1 MSYFQTSSFECTIWF
16 CPLPAAGVS
25 LLMWRWQTAHSVS
38 TAGRIWEGRGLFEA
52 RGSPSV
58 FAATPSFAPTPAPS
72 AADPSLWRQR
82 CVLHDKLGLKRFW
95 GEQHPLPSVHRQRSS
110 EGSSLF
116 HQELSHK
123 GRSWHEECFRC
134 TKCYKPLA
142 KEPFNTKDDRIM
154 CVKCCSREDAP
165 RCHGCY
171 KSIPAGT
178 TRTRKAQ
185 LWYNYKKCTALIN
198 FWPNG

>member
-1 MSYFQTSSFECTIWF
+1 MYRLVLSSLCSRSEC
-16 CPLPAAGVS
+16 V
-25 LLMWRWQTAHSVS
+25 LMRRWQTAHSVS
-38 TAGRIWEGRGLFEA
+38 TAGRIWQGRGLFAA
-52 RGSPSV
+52 RESPSV
-58 FAATPSFAPTPAPS
+58 CAATPSSAPTPAPN
-72 AADPSLWRQR
+72 AVDPSPWRQR
-82 CVLHDKLGLKRFW
+82 CVVSVGLGLKKKFRACSILCS
-95 GEQHPLPSVHRQRSS
+95 HRSS

-116 HQELSHK
+116 RQELSHK

-178 TRTRKAQ
+178 TRTCKAQ
-185 LWYNYKKCTALIN
+185 LCTIMKNVQKFLSSN
-198 FWPNG
+198 STN